1 MQSDNKDFLYF
12 AASNSITGKDY
23 DTALKYYEE
32 LKEANYTG
40 VKTQYFAINV
50 STGKKEPFQDKQV
63 RDLSVRSK
71 SHASPTQEKSK
82 SRLPEIVKNIS
93 WIYTNHIG
101 DNEKALKAVEDAI
114 AINPDDP
121 SLLLTKGNIYYKM
134 GDTAKFKEIMKEII
148 TKNPNDVDSYYNIGV
163 ISAENGDVEEA
174 RAAYKKVLEL
184 DPGYINAG
192 INLSKTYLDEA
203 SDVVDKMNE
212 LGNSSADNKKFE
224 EYQTKQTSLY
234 RESLTILEGII
245 KNVPDDVSILKQLKG
260 LYSFLGEDDKFKK
273 VKAKL
278 AELGQ

>member
-1 MQSDNKDFLYF
+1 MTKRWLPLKMQSKLAQN
-12 AASNSITGKDY
+12 
-23 DTALKYYEE
+23 
-32 LKEANYTG
+32 
-40 VKTQYFAINV
+40 
-50 STGKKEPFQDKQV
+50 
-63 RDLSVRSK
+63 
-71 SHASPTQEKSK
+71 
-82 SRLPEIVKNIS
+82 
-93 WIYTNHIG
+93 
-101 DNEKALKAVEDAI
+101 
-114 AINPDDP
+114 DP

-174 RAAYKKVLEL
+174 RSAYKKVLEL
-184 DPGYINAG
+184 DPGYVNAG
-192 INLSKTYLDEA
+192 VNLSKTYLDEA

-224 EYQTKQTSLY
+224 EYQKQQISLY
-234 RESLTILEGII
+234 KQSLTILEGII
-245 KNVPDDVSILKQLKG
+245 ENVPDDVSILKQLKG